1 MNRIIVVTGGAAGI
15 GRCTVEYFASKGDR
29 IYFID
34 NNQEATLALTERMHR
49 KGLNVTGYTGDIAE
63 KQVLEDLARRV
74 LDEQP
79 QGIHCL
85 INNAC
90 LMHGGILE
98 GCDYEDFL
106 YIQRVGVAAPYML
119 AKLFK
124 DHFCGLGI
132 HRQHFLYPGIP
143 VTAQYG
149 KLYGCQRGHHCA
161 DPCARCKPAG
171 CSPSQFHCSRLDRYR
186 RLS

>member
-63 KQVLEDLARRV
+63 KQVLEDFARRV

-106 YIQRVGVAAPYML
+106 YIQRVGVAAPICWPNSSRIISAAWDPSSTSPL
-119 AKLFK
+119 
-124 DHFCGLGI
+124 
-132 HRQHFLYPGIP
+132 PG
-143 VTAQYG
+143 
-149 KLYGCQRGHHCA
+149 HSSH
-161 DPCARCKPAG
+161 
-171 CSPSQFHCSRLDRYR
+171 SPIRKAIRLPKGASLR
-186 RLS
+186 

>member
-34 NNQEATLALTERMHR
+34 NNQEATLALTERMHQ

-63 KQVLEDLARRV
+63 KQVLEDFARRV

-106 YIQRVGVAAPYML
+106 CDERNTFINGENITVDGGMS
-119 AKLFK
+119 KLMVYHN
-124 DHFCGLGI
+124 DCGW
-132 HRQHFLYPGIP
+132 
-143 VTAQYG
+143 T
-149 KLYGCQRGHHCA
+149 
-161 DPCARCKPAG
+161 
-171 CSPSQFHCSRLDRYR
+171 YR
-186 RLS
+186 P